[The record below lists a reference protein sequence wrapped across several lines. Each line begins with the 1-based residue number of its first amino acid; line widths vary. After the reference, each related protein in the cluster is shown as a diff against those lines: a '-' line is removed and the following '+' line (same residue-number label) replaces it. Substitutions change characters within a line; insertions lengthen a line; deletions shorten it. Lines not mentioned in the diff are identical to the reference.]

1 MSEESKAA
9 WKANGAS
16 FTHPAR
22 DLSSITRMGYRMIL
36 NLGNSGYTYTCS
48 TPMRVWNNAED
59 IAPLITQMYTRNL
72 FDTYLPPIAAED
84 SLDFWIKGPG
94 RGGRNKIRITGE
106 RRDLYQR
113 AQWGYDVQ
121 EHIEGNEYRVVTV
134 GNRVVQQH
142 RRLGPNTDRSYVWL
156 PADELPHRVR
166 PTAKLAASRIPGANV
181 IAWDFIVR
189 TEDNEPFILEGNTSP
204 GINENTAQRIIAE
217 MNRQYE
223 EANA

>member
-1 MSEESKAA
+1 
-9 WKANGAS
+9 
-16 FTHPAR
+16 
-22 DLSSITRMGYRMIL
+22 MIL

-48 TPMRVWNNAED
+48 TPMRVWNNADD
-59 IAPLITQMYTRNL
+59 INTLLNPELSRDLLDEYLAPI
-72 FDTYLPPIAAED
+72 PA
-84 SLDFWIKGPG
+84 LDGAPYWVKGPG
-94 RGGRNKIRITGE
+94 RGGQNKFYKEDPWDGTPPAPG
-106 RRDLYQR
+106 
-113 AQWGYDVQ
+113 WDVQ
-121 EHIEGNEYRVVTV
+121 EHIKGNEYRVVTV

-204 GINENTAQRIIAE
+204 GINENTALRIITE